1 MKTGPHSFTDATGV
15 EWIIEGYSRACG
27 PAYADCR
34 AADGG
39 DAITVRPIAYLA
51 SAGLSLPPDAAP
63 PTRKATSAEKKSAL
77 KLAEQMP
84 VPPSEDVT
92 DATSTTSDGMS
103 AQVGASSDDVHERN
117 CGCVRCYTGRMQYPA
132 DAEEALTPLRV
143 AAEHVGVPVAIPRP
157 SFIPAPHPVGCECG
171 NCVHRQYGCIVCG
184 DAAFHCTPTHCNGSG
199 PDPLALLGPATIECL
214 HTDVT
219 EAADPR
225 DDFAQ
230 LRYWRCR
237 DCGSMFPLIGDTDE
251 WRPGAKSADGAQV
264 IEMPPRYGDATEA
277 WAMHDPALAGLVEIA
292 PGEWGFPE
300 HE

>member
-15 EWIIEGYSRACG
+15 EWIITGYSRACG

-63 PTRKATSAEKKSAL
+63 PTRKPTASEKKAAL

-132 DAEEALTPLRV
+132 DAEEALAPLRV
-143 AAEHVGVPVAIPRP
+143 AAEHVGVPVPIPRP
-157 SFIPAPHPVGCECG
+157 SFIPAPHPVGCEC
-171 NCVHRQYGCIVCG
+171 
-184 DAAFHCTPTHCNGSG
+184 SG

-237 DCGSMFPLIGDTDE
+237 DCGSMFPLIGDMDE

-277 WAMHDPALAGLVEIA
+277 WAMHDPAVAGLVEIA